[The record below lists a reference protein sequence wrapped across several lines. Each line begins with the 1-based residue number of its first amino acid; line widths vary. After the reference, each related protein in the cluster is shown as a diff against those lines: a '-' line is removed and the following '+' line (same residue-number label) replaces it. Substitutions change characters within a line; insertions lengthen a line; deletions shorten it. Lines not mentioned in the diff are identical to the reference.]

1 MTVFRI
7 EKLTRSHAVEAFDCG
22 EPALTRFLTRFALPS
37 QQSNAATTYVGL
49 GDDAVIGFYSLVVSE
64 VAYEDAPERLTKG
77 MAHHPVPLMLLA
89 RLAVQQGWQGRGIGA
104 GLLKDAMRRTL
115 QAADIAGIR
124 ALAVH
129 AKDEAARAFYQHF
142 DFIDAPT
149 DPMHL
154 FLLLKDLRRAARMT
168 AWTRTS

>member
-1 MTVFRI
+1 MTTFRI
-7 EKLTRSHAVEAFDCG
+7 EKLHRNHAVEHFDCG
-22 EPALTRFLTRFALPS
+22 DAALNRFLTRFALPS
-37 QQSNAATTYVGL
+37 QQSHAATTYVAL
-49 GDDAVIGFYSLVVSE
+49 ADEVVIGFHSLVVGEISHE
-64 VAYEDAPERLTKG
+64 GAPERLTQG
-77 MAHHPVPLMLLA
+77 MPRHPVPLMLLA

-129 AKDEAARAFYQHF
+129 AKDEGARAFYRHF
-142 DFIDAPT
+142 NFIDSPT

-154 FLLLKDLRRAARMT
+154 FLLIKDLKRAAGRVV
-168 AWTRTS
+168 